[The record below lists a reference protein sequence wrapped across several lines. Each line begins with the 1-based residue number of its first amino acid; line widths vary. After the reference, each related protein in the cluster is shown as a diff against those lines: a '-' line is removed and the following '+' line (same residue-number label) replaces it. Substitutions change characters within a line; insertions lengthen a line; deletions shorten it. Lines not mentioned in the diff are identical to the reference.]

1 MSDGA
6 LIHGETDVAGSAMAA
21 AEASERA
28 FRAEETVPLRHDRGE
43 AEIAEESPTA
53 TDQDAEAVEVGGEV
67 RPFASEET
75 VPLRD
80 DRERQEAE
88 ERDARLALILA
99 PRRRL
104 RRW

>member
-1 MSDGA
+1 MRDGV
-6 LIHGETDVAGSAMAA
+6 LIHTQADVEGSVTA

-28 FRAEETVPLRHDRGE
+28 FRPEETVPMRRDRGE
-43 AEIAEESPTA
+43 AEIAAEAATA
-53 TDQDAEAVEVGGEV
+53 TDLEDAQAVEVGGEV
-67 RPFASEET
+67 RPFVSEET

-88 ERDARLALILA
+88 ERDARLALILP

-104 RRW
+104 RPW